1 MNVREIA
8 FQSLLT
14 ICRDEGYSNIVVSK
28 AIQKHQF
35 ADRDRRFYTEL
46 VYGSLRCLNYL
57 DWIISQIST
66 RKLKKARSRLPGHYP
81 PGLVSDFRHDQSPRI
96 GSLQRSCQDG
106 DKIRQ

>member
-28 AIQKHQF
+28 AIQKHKF

-46 VYGSLRCLNYL
+46 IYKTLRCLNYL
-57 DWIISQIST
+57 D
-66 RKLKKARSRLPGHYP
+66 
-81 PGLVSDFRHDQSPRI
+81 
-96 GSLQRSCQDG
+96 
-106 DKIRQ
+106 